1 LPEAS
6 GENVK
11 NKLSTYLGALAG
23 AALMTVT
30 ACGGGATATPAGE
43 GTTVTVEHA
52 QGSTAEVPVNPEKV
66 FTFDLGV
73 LDTLDELGVEPA
85 GVPEAAYP
93 EALSKYSDEKYTKI
107 GSVKEPDFEAV
118 SAGDPD
124 LIIISG
130 RTAGAYEELSKI
142 APTIDLS
149 VDAAKPMDSFE
160 AHTRTLGTIFDKSA
174 EVDEKL
180 AAVDAAIS
188 ETRSQAAAGGK
199 GLIVLTSG
207 GELSAY
213 GAGSRFGMI
222 HDVLGVPTAADVS
235 LEGSHGQ
242 AVSFEYIKE
251 VNPDILYVI
260 NRDSAVG
267 SQAAAANPVL
277 DNELVRSTNAA
288 RNNKIIDLDPMGWY
302 VVGYG
307 LNNVKAMV
315 DAVAESVA

>member
-1 LPEAS
+1 
-6 GENVK
+6 
-11 NKLSTYLGALAG
+11 
-23 AALMTVT
+23 
-30 ACGGGATATPAGE
+30 
-43 GTTVTVEHA
+43 
-52 QGSTAEVPVNPEKV
+52 
-66 FTFDLGV
+66 
-73 LDTLDELGVEPA
+73 
-85 GVPEAAYP
+85 
-93 EALSKYSDEKYTKI
+93 
-107 GSVKEPDFEAV
+107 
-118 SAGDPD
+118 
-124 LIIISG
+124 
-130 RTAGAYEELSKI
+130 
-142 APTIDLS
+142 
-149 VDAAKPMDSFE
+149 
-160 AHTRTLGTIFDKSA
+160 
-174 EVDEKL
+174 
-180 AAVDAAIS
+180 
-188 ETRSQAAAGGK
+188 
-199 GLIVLTSG
+199 VLTSG

-213 GAGSRFGMI
+213 GAGSRFGII